1 MKLTT
6 EQIAQIEE
14 TLVLNGI
21 VYDDIKLEVLDH
33 IATEVQVLMDENT
46 LSFDENFKLVLDKW
60 SEELKPSSSFFT
72 GLSVSYPQIIL
83 NKRLLLVKKQMLFG
97 FLLSIAGL
105 LIFMSLIE
113 FYDAKVVIYNF
124 QVGARYVFV
133 IGYVLLIF
141 NTIRIWRSKLNTS
154 FYINHKSR
162 LSMYIPMIYPFCFI
176 NITPKLLHNQV
187 LFVVISAFMLFHLL
201 LSSQLALKHFQF
213 EKKLSFTKP

>member
-1 MKLTT
+1 MKLTP
-6 EQIAQIEE
+6 EQIECINQTLIEK
-14 TLVLNGI
+14 GI
-21 VYDDIKLEVLDH
+21 KYDDIKLEVLDH

-72 GLSVSYPQIIL
+72 GLGVSYPTIIL

-105 LIFMSLIE
+105 LVFISLTE
-113 FYDAKVVIYNF
+113 FYDSNAITQNF
-124 QVGARYVFV
+124 KEGARYLFVF
-133 IGYVLLIF
+133 GYVLLIF

-154 FYINHKSR
+154 FYMNHKSR
-162 LSMYIPMIYPFCFI
+162 LAIYITWIYPFCFI
-176 NITPKLLHNQV
+176 NSSPLSLINQCV
-187 LFVVISAFMLFHLL
+187 LVFTGTFMLFHLL

-213 EKKLSFTKP
+213 EKKLQNS

>member
-1 MKLTT
+1 MKLTP
-6 EQIAQIEE
+6 EQIECINQTLIEK
-14 TLVLNGI
+14 GI
-21 VYDDIKLEVLDH
+21 KYDDIKLEVLDH

-72 GLSVSYPQIIL
+72 GLGVSYPTIIL
-83 NKRLLLVKKQMLFG
+83 NKRLLLVKKQILFG
-97 FLLSIAGL
+97 FLLSITGL
-105 LIFMSLIE
+105 LVFMSLIE
-113 FYDAKVVIYNF
+113 LYDSKVIIYNY

-133 IGYVLLIF
+133 VGYVLLIF

-154 FYINHKSR
+154 FYMNHKTR

-176 NITPKLLHNQV
+176 NTTPMLLHNQV
-187 LFVVISAFMLFHLL
+187 LFVVISTFMLFHLL

-213 EKKLSFTKP
+213 EKKLQNS

>member
-6 EQIAQIEE
+6 EQIECINQTLIEK
-14 TLVLNGI
+14 GI
-21 VYDDIKLEVLDH
+21 KYDDIKLEVLDH

-72 GLSVSYPQIIL
+72 GLGVSYPTIIL
-83 NKRLLLVKKQMLFG
+83 NKRLLLVKKQILFG
-97 FLLSIAGL
+97 FLLSITGL
-105 LIFMSLIE
+105 LVFMSLIE
-113 FYDAKVVIYNF
+113 LYDSKIIIYNY

-133 IGYVLLIF
+133 VGYVLLIF

-154 FYINHKSR
+154 FYMNHKTR

-176 NITPKLLHNQV
+176 NTTPMLLHNQV
-187 LFVVISAFMLFHLL
+187 LFVVISTFMLFHLL

-213 EKKLSFTKP
+213 EKKLQNS

>member
-1 MKLTT
+1 MKLTA
-6 EQIAQIEE
+6 EQIECINQTLIEK
-14 TLVLNGI
+14 GI
-21 VYDDIKLEVLDH
+21 KYDDIKLEVLDH

-72 GLSVSYPQIIL
+72 GLGVSYPTIIL
-83 NKRLLLVKKQMLFG
+83 NKRLLLVKKQILFG
-97 FLLSIAGL
+97 FLLSITGL
-105 LIFMSLIE
+105 LVFMSLIE
-113 FYDAKVVIYNF
+113 LYDSKIIIYNY

-133 IGYVLLIF
+133 VGYVLLIF

-154 FYINHKSR
+154 FYMNHKTR

-176 NITPKLLHNQV
+176 NTTPMLLHNQV
-187 LFVVISAFMLFHLL
+187 LFVVISTFMLFHLL

-213 EKKLSFTKP
+213 EKKLQNS